1 MPKNH
6 RNYQK
11 TRHIALSGLLFA
23 LAMALSF
30 IEGTLVIPGLLPG
43 MKLGLANIVVMY
55 ALFFMGPRQALV
67 LDILKALFVFLVS
80 GFTAGFLSLC
90 GGLLSLA
97 VMWVL
102 YYLLP
107 VRPTWFI
114 LSVCGALA
122 HNVGQLL
129 GAGVIISS
137 SLSLYYAPVMLVLEL
152 MSCPEDVISL
162 STLYLK
168 IYFIGMPMTMLYN
181 FSSALLR
188 AVGDTK
194 RPLYCLAAAGIINV
208 VLNLVFV
215 IGFSMSVAGVA
226 LATIISQTVS
236 ALLVTGML
244 VREEGALRLDLRR
257 LAFHAGTLKQILL
270 IGLPAGLQSTV
281 FSLSN
286 VVIQSSI
293 NSFGSMVVAGNS
305 ASSNLEGF
313 VYTAMNAFAQ
323 AAVTFTSQNIGAR
336 KYHNLDRVI
345 RNCLLCVV
353 VTGLVLGGGAA
364 LAGHQLLR
372 FYSSDTAVIATGA
385 ERLRLICGFY
395 LLCGIM
401 DVLASSLR
409 GLGYSVLPMVV
420 SLVGVCVLRLVWIA
434 TIFQLNRTP
443 FMLYISYPIS
453 WALTALV
460 HLACLLVVRRHLRQK
475 QQTV

>member
-1 MPKNH
+1 
-6 RNYQK
+6 
-11 TRHIALSGLLFA
+11 
-23 LAMALSF
+23 
-30 IEGTLVIPGLLPG
+30 
-43 MKLGLANIVVMY
+43 
-55 ALFFMGPRQALV
+55 
-67 LDILKALFVFLVS
+67 
-80 GFTAGFLSLC
+80 
-90 GGLLSLA
+90 
-97 VMWVL
+97 
-102 YYLLP
+102 
-107 VRPTWFI
+107 
-114 LSVCGALA
+114 
-122 HNVGQLL
+122 
-129 GAGVIISS
+129 
-137 SLSLYYAPVMLVLEL
+137 

-188 AVGDTK
+188 AMGDTK
-194 RPLYCLAAAGIINV
+194 RPLYCLAAAGVINV

-409 GLGYSVLPMVV
+409 GLGYSVLP
-420 SLVGVCVLRLVWIA
+420 W
-434 TIFQLNRTP
+434 
-443 FMLYISYPIS
+443 
-453 WALTALV
+453 W
-460 HLACLLVVRRHLRQK
+460 
-475 QQTV
+475 